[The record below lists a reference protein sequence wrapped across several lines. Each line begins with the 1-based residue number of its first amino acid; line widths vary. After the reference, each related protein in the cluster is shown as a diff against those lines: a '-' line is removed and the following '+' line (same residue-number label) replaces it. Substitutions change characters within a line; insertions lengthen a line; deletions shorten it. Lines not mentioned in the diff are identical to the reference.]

1 METSMMEK
9 VKDNDVII
17 SDMYNKISNIIL
29 NNKNKMVYQINNT
42 LVETNF
48 MIGKVIVEN
57 EQNGNIRAEYGKEI
71 LIKLSKKLTNKFG
84 SGFSRSGL
92 QNMRL
97 FYNKYKNCQPLA
109 GNLSWSHY
117 CYLIY
122 IEDDDER
129 KFYEKEC
136 INSKWSKR
144 ELKRQIDSSLFQRL
158 LLSDGKTNKQKVLVL
173 SKKGQTIS
181 NPTDILKEPYV
192 FEFLG
197 IKENKPLLESD
208 LEKNLINHIS
218 SFLMEL
224 GKGFMY
230 VGNQVRITLDNNT
243 HYYVDL
249 VFYNKILRSY
259 VLIDLK
265 KNDMKPEYVGQ
276 MNMYVNYYNKEI
288 KDEYDSET
296 IGIILCTGKKGI
308 TMEYALGGLSNNIFA
323 STYTYY
329 IPDKEQLINEVE
341 KVLES
346 KK

>member
-1 METSMMEK
+1 MQTSITEK
-9 VKDNDVII
+9 TKNNDEII
-17 SDMYNKISNIIL
+17 IDMYNQISAIIT
-29 NNKNKMVYQINNT
+29 NNKNKIFYQINNT

-48 MIGKVIVEN
+48 MIGKIIVEN
-57 EQNGNIRAEYGKEI
+57 EQNGNIRAEYGKEV
-71 LIKLSKKLTNKFG
+71 LMKLSKKLTNKFG
-84 SGFSRSGL
+84 TGFSRSGL

-97 FYNKYKNCQPLA
+97 FYIRYKNSQPLA

-158 LLSDGKTNKQKVLVL
+158 LLSDGKANKQKVLEL
-173 SKKGQTIS
+173 SKKGQTIN
-181 NPTDILKEPYV
+181 NPADILKEPYV

-197 IKENKPLLESD
+197 IRENKPILESD
-208 LEKNLINHIS
+208 LEKNLINHLS
-218 SFLMEL
+218 AFLMEL

-249 VFYNKILRSY
+249 CFYNKILRSY

-265 KNDMKPEYVGQ
+265 MDDMKPEYAGQ

-288 KDEYDSET
+288 KDEFDNET
-296 IGIILCTGKKGI
+296 VGIILCTGKKGV

-329 IPDKEQLINEVE
+329 IPNKEELISEVE
-341 KVLES
+341 KVLE
-346 KK
+346 KN

>member
-1 METSMMEK
+1 MIEK
-9 VKDNDVII
+9 VTNNEIINNMYNQI
-17 SDMYNKISNIIL
+17 SDIIT
-29 NNKNKMVYQINNT
+29 NNKNKMIYQINNT
-42 LVETNF
+42 LVENNF
-48 MIGKVIVEN
+48 MIGKIIVEN
-57 EQNGNIRAEYGKEI
+57 EQNGNIRAEYGKDI
-71 LIKLSKKLTNKFG
+71 LNKLSKKLTNKFG
-84 SGFSRSGL
+84 SGYSRSEL

-97 FYNKYKNCQPLA
+97 FYDKYKNCQPLA

-129 KFYEKEC
+129 KFYENEC

-144 ELKRQIDSSLFQRL
+144 ELKRQINYSLFQRL
-158 LLSDGKTNKQKVLVL
+158 LLSDGKTNKQKVLEL
-173 SKKGQTIS
+173 SRKGQTIN
-181 NPTDILKEPYV
+181 NPTDIIKEPYV

-208 LEKNLINHIS
+208 LEKNLINHLS

-230 VGNQVRITLDNNT
+230 DGNQVRITLDNDT

-265 KNDMKPEYVGQ
+265 MGDMKPEYAGQ
-276 MNMYVNYYNKEI
+276 MNMYVNYYNKEV
-288 KDEYDSET
+288 KDEFDNESV
-296 IGIILCTGKKGI
+296 GIILCTGKKGV
-308 TMEYALGGLSNNIFA
+308 TMEYALGRLSNNIFA
-323 STYTYY
+323 STYTFY
-329 IPDKEQLINEVE
+329 IPNKEQLINEVE
-341 KVLES
+341 KVLKENE
-346 KK
+346 